1 MRFPQREPGPSS
13 SQRGTKVFF
22 HQALQTGSFL
32 QFRAFTTSTLTG
44 YELICYRLR
53 TSNFILAP
61 AMLQDAKARQPR
73 RTSGLGYSYDAK
85 FSAISIKVE
94 NIYFRK
100 KIGIKNRKKIGR
112 KNTLDTGLQSTSQ
125 YICFPIF
132 SYVFPICIF
141 GPCFF
146 LFLNPIFLIFPISE
160 HLLPAPYLF
169 FFLFSP
175 IFPMFFLFFPSFTF
189 GSQNRQKT

>member
-1 MRFPQREPGPSS
+1 MN
-13 SQRGTKVFF
+13 
-22 HQALQTGSFL
+22 
-32 QFRAFTTSTLTG
+32 
-44 YELICYRLR
+44 II
-53 TSNFILAP
+53 N
-61 AMLQDAKARQPR
+61 
-73 RTSGLGYSYDAK
+73 YDAK

-125 YICFPIF
+125 HICFPIF

-169 FFLFSP
+169 FSYVPL
-175 IFPMFFLFFPSFTF
+175 FFLCFSYFFLLLHSAPKTVKKRKTP
-189 GSQNRQKT
+189 QKNRKNKKK

>member
-1 MRFPQREPGPSS
+1 MN
-13 SQRGTKVFF
+13 
-22 HQALQTGSFL
+22 
-32 QFRAFTTSTLTG
+32 
-44 YELICYRLR
+44 II
-53 TSNFILAP
+53 N
-61 AMLQDAKARQPR
+61 
-73 RTSGLGYSYDAK
+73 YDAK

-94 NIYFRK
+94 NIYFRKTIGK

-141 GPCFF
+141 GLCFF

-175 IFPMFFLFFPSFTF
+175 IFPVFPIFSFFYIRLPKPSKNVKHTKK
-189 GSQNRQKT
+189 NRKNKQK